1 MARRRGFRVSIP
13 GIGKLYNNQ
22 TMILGAGVAGLG
34 LLAFLAYTGKNTGIG
49 YLDTAVDQ
57 FGNLVDDYGFPVGG
71 GAALLGPP
79 GAKPPVPMPK
89 PMMAGVPAGGP
100 AMSMEDMVFS
110 GAYATD
116 APMPYTDWWNNAIDE
131 DDRIIVA

>member
-1 MARRRGFRVSIP
+1 MARRRGFRVSLP
-13 GIGKLYNNQ
+13 GIGKLNNNQ
-22 TMILGAGVAGLG
+22 TMLLGAGVAGLG

-49 YLDTAVDQ
+49 YLDSAVDQ

-71 GAALLGPP
+71 GAALLGPM
-79 GAKPPVPMPK
+79 GAKPAIAMPK
-89 PMMAGVPAGGP
+89 GPPVSTAGGP

-116 APMPYTDWWNNAIDE
+116 AAMPYTDWWNNAIDE
-131 DDRIIVA
+131 DDRIVIA